1 MNKIFISKILMVE
14 YTVIFLT
21 AISMLA
27 AEVAFLIHSGTL
39 TFIDSLGFL
48 FGLFMLVLSYRYA
61 CHKSV
66 VMNTKRPNCLFD

>member
-21 AISMLA
+21 SIAVLA
-27 AEVAFLIHSGTL
+27 TEVAFLIHSGTL
-39 TFIDSLGFL
+39 SFIDALGFI
-48 FGLFMLVLSYRYA
+48 FGIFMLILSYRYA